1 MSYIFFDA
9 LMIFDLKFT
18 GFRNDLSQ
26 KFENQLY
33 KKYLDWNSRVD
44 NFTKS
49 RNFKLILNF

>member
-9 LMIFDLKFT
+9 LMIFYLKFT

-44 NFTKS
+44 NFTIS
-49 RNFKLILNF
+49 RNF